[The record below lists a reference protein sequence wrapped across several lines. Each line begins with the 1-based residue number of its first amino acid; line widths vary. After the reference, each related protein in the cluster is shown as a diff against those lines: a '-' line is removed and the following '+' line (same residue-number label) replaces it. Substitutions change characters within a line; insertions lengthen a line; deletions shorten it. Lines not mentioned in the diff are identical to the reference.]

1 MPPFRRGWVLIVAAC
16 LAAGVSCVT
25 VQPLPTPATPVE
37 ARMEEDLV
45 YLASPE
51 LAGRLTGTPGND
63 SAAAFIERR
72 YSQLGLKAGF
82 SGASCGTNSCGAG
95 FVQVFRIGAFQRED
109 VDVPISDRTQ
119 NVAAIVTGTDTA
131 LNHEYIVVGAHYDH
145 IGRSNAL
152 ARGFSNPGVIH
163 PGADDNAS
171 GTTAILELARRF
183 ADRPARRSV
192 LIVSFSAEELGLIGS
207 EMFLRNIPVPL
218 DSIVTMVNLDMV
230 GRLRDNR
237 MILFAAKD
245 HTRFGFVADS
255 VNRLSPALELRF
267 SWRSGTEELSDHATF
282 ARAHVPVLGLFT
294 DYHPDYHASGD
305 VASRINYHGLE
316 RVVDFTERFV
326 RAIADSNDSLI
337 RRDQH

>member
-1 MPPFRRGWVLIVAAC
+1 
-16 LAAGVSCVT
+16 
-25 VQPLPTPATPVE
+25 
-37 ARMEEDLV
+37 MEEDLA
-45 YLASPE
+45 YLASPA

-72 YSQLGLKAGF
+72 YSQLGLKGAF
-82 SGASCGTNSCGAG
+82 SGASCGTKSCGDR
-95 FVQVFRIGAFQRED
+95 FFQVFRIGAFQREEI
-109 VDVPISDRTQ
+109 DVPINDRTQ
-119 NVAAIVTGTDTA
+119 NVAAMVRGTDTT
-131 LNHEYIVVGAHYDH
+131 LNHEYVVVGAHYDH

-152 ARGFSNPGVIH
+152 ARGFTNTGVIH

-171 GTTAILELARRF
+171 GTVAVLELARRF
-183 ADRPARRSV
+183 AERPTRRSV
-192 LIVSFSAEELGLIGS
+192 IVISFSAEELGLVGS

-218 DSIVTMVNLDMV
+218 DSVVTMVNLDMV
-230 GRLRDNR
+230 GRLRNDR

-245 HTRFGFVADS
+245 HTRFGLVADS
-255 VNRLSPALELRF
+255 VKRLSPPIALSF
-267 SWRSGTEELSDHATF
+267 SWKSGTEELSDHATF

-326 RAIADSNDSLI
+326 RAIADGNDSLV
-337 RRDQH
+337 RRDQP